1 MLNVAHSQLLPVA
14 THLQQVSL
22 GQLDLEAVDST
33 VPIERYA
40 EGRTYSIQQR
50 KVDIAANGTLDGVD
64 LGLLQRNIH
73 EARGRA
79 PQEASPRPDDVGG
92 DEQSDHRIEPQPAG
106 EADQEDR
113 GEHTVG
119 AIWRRERVSCP
130 TRDQL
135 GGYLLGAGD
144 DDLLKYV
151 RFHLEVVGCPYC
163 QANLDDLRKLQGG
176 K

>member
-1 MLNVAHSQLLPVA
+1 MPQITRQVLRDYLHDALPDAETAAVERA
-14 THLQQVSL
+14 LRDSAELRVRFQEV
-22 GQLDLEAVDST
+22 LE
-33 VPIERYA
+33 E
-40 EGRTYSIQQR
+40 
-50 KVDIAANGTLDGVD
+50 
-64 LGLLQRNIH
+64 
-73 EARGRA
+73 
-79 PQEASPRPDDVGG
+79 
-92 DEQSDHRIEPQPAG
+92 
-106 EADQEDR
+106 EDR

-144 DDLLKYV
+144 PELMDYI
-151 RFHLEVVGCPYC
+151 RFHLDEIGCPYC